1 MALDLPSVLGGLA
14 QGFLDF
20 GKSTVDLLG
29 TGTASVAD
37 LVQSGGKSTKN
48 QDDFRKWLY
57 KTDSAEDAAAKGL
70 GTALNGAQTIV
81 DFIPPVSAIT
91 KTPLGNGLQGAV
103 GGLADEFKEYGK
115 DYDLARAGE
124 RAAISGGAAIASGG
138 LSDALKGSANS
149 LLSSGA
155 IRGLA
160 SGGIAGGVTGGGY
173 AAIDGGDILEG
184 AKQGASMGALVGGA
198 TGLGQDF
205 RPAKAPDVVEAS
217 AETPKDL
224 GGTLSA
230 SENSINN
237 AKSTLA
243 TDDIAKRARNN
254 YADNRQAQFEL
265 LQKTNPMRDDY
276 HTGIRSPEEIY
287 TLKNIV
293 DSYNEDN
300 NFTYPDFTLAD
311 AQKAIANGSI
321 DVYGSKPIEPGAF
334 ATPSKMMATDYAGG
348 GEIYTKN
355 IPLED
360 FAFIESGDEGNY
372 LPLSKNKTLDATLSA
387 SENAINDKY
396 SDLIKKAKNYKSLN
410 RFEKMNN
417 PIKGSEIWGEK
428 PKSYFE
434 RDSRAVRINMFP
446 NDATKGTGITKQYL
460 LNMFKDAYDD
470 GITDIVPSYG
480 SYTKE
485 GASFMDH
492 LADQGWVKQ
501 NGNGGW
507 KSYEIAPKIAEWKKT
522 TPLADIYNEAH
533 GLNKTLETTLS
544 DADMA
549 VNNPRYLTDENGNP
563 RTFYHG
569 SPNKNITE
577 FDINQAGKNT
587 SSGEHALYFTDSPE
601 VADEFSYERLPSDS
615 MFVDNRGAKGRVYP
629 VNLEMN
635 NPLDLD
641 NLTDAQIRELWQ
653 YASPLGQ
660 LDGQEKF
667 IKNLTEFRDV
677 AHNGQLTKT
686 LLDLDKLKNSPY
698 DGFTARMYPNQDNQA
713 REYAVFDNSKV
724 KMLEDVLANDD
735 MAVNSPKLT
744 PEQEAFFKDS
754 VIRDENGNL
763 MPMYHGSNSKFTVFD
778 SSKGGQSNKT
788 AKVGHWFT
796 PNEEGAKNFANSVW
810 YGDESEPTVYSTY
823 LNVKN
828 PKVYEAVDNTAQIKA
843 LNNEID
849 SLQRQLDGMRR
860 GSDDFNA
867 TYKKYNDLAKQIE
880 NLSYGDPYEQFRS
893 DIYAM
898 EGKTPYQAN
907 VGGLGMMMDDEN
919 AATQKYVQSL
929 RDQGYDGIIIR
940 GTNYDNGTLGG
951 VNDQYVVFDSNQ
963 IKDINNLR
971 PTADADIMYSK
982 VAEGQLGL
990 FDQPIAETEAVD
1002 AVNTKNPYAP
1012 VDGKVTKAMKD
1023 RYNELMASADG
1034 FSQITDNELYN
1045 KIDKSTLPKG
1055 YDKLQQLLDNQMGE
1069 NNRVAAELK
1078 KGIGTDMPLQAD
1090 LEKLADYVYGDE
1102 INGKNTFLKDLDDSI
1117 RLNRKNAEFVGIDSE
1132 QAEADARSHA
1142 KQKLVSKAMEKAERK
1157 VIDDIVG
1164 TGDSDDILYAL
1175 QNYRRRGIRTGRAGA
1190 LDTALSERL
1199 GIAPG
1204 NTVKVTDA
1212 TSDDHLRSGTLGRYA
1227 RNKRDIALSDINSPE
1242 GKISTMAHERLH
1254 SFQNEARPES
1264 AGRYSPEVA
1273 EAYKELQKDLGHHY
1287 KSHAEIR
1294 KHWKKSVD
1302 YYADSGEQESRM
1314 FQQYLENKGYTDNSA
1329 YRGLMN
1335 QSGEWG
1341 NEINPAFDKFINKL
1355 RDLSKRGVALPAL
1368 ATLFGG
1374 GAYMA
1379 NQGQEKDKDKEEV
1392 L

>member
-57 KTDSAEDAAAKGL
+57 KTGSVEDAAAKGL

-205 RPAKAPDVVEAS
+205 RPAKTYEIPLTEEEKALRVKTIDDQVANLDTSTPDGAARLKELTRARAVYDTAPENIQRLYHQTSANSFEEFSPEKRASGVMDQGTPTGIFLKENNNDIGLPGKNQLQFDVKMENPYQVDSRDALANYARSRSKTYADLYDQAVELDKKS
-217 AETPKDL
+217 ADVYNEFTNKLDDVYKKYYYEQDATKKAALKKDVDYL
-224 GGTLSA
+224 INNIKSLSEEKA
-230 SENSINN
+230 SEYRRQGADVARKAQEELNRVLREDGYDSVILANDEGSFGRKI
-237 AKSTLA
+237 KSY
-243 TDDIAKRARNN
+243 IA
-254 YADNRQAQFEL
+254 L
-265 LQKTNPMRDDY
+265 
-276 HTGIRSPEEIY
+276 SPYEQMAEI
-287 TLKNIV
+287 K
-293 DSYNEDN
+293 
-300 NFTYPDFTLAD
+300 
-311 AQKAIANGSI
+311 
-321 DVYGSKPIEPGAF
+321 
-334 ATPSKMMATDYAGG
+334 KM
-348 GEIYTKN
+348 
-355 IPLED
+355 PLEQ
-360 FAFIESGDEGNY
+360 
-372 LPLSKNKTLDATLSA
+372 TLSA
-387 SENAINDKY
+387 SENAIN
-396 SDLIKKAKNYKSLN
+396 SAK
-410 RFEKMNN
+410 
-417 PIKGSEIWGEK
+417 
-428 PKSYFE
+428 
-434 RDSRAVRINMFP
+434 
-446 NDATKGTGITKQYL
+446 
-460 LNMFKDAYDD
+460 
-470 GITDIVPSYG
+470 
-480 SYTKE
+480 
-485 GASFMDH
+485 
-492 LADQGWVKQ
+492 
-501 NGNGGW
+501 
-507 KSYEIAPKIAEWKKT
+507 
-522 TPLADIYNEAH
+522 
-533 GLNKTLETTLS
+533 LS
-544 DADMA
+544 
-549 VNNPRYLTDENGNP
+549 
-563 RTFYHG
+563 
-569 SPNKNITE
+569 
-577 FDINQAGKNT
+577 
-587 SSGEHALYFTDSPE
+587 
-601 VADEFSYERLPSDS
+601 
-615 MFVDNRGAKGRVYP
+615 
-629 VNLEMN
+629 
-635 NPLDLD
+635 
-641 NLTDAQIRELWQ
+641 
-653 YASPLGQ
+653 
-660 LDGQEKF
+660 
-667 IKNLTEFRDV
+667 
-677 AHNGQLTKT
+677 
-686 LLDLDKLKNSPY
+686 
-698 DGFTARMYPNQDNQA
+698 
-713 REYAVFDNSKV
+713 
-724 KMLEDVLANDD
+724 
-735 MAVNSPKLT
+735 
-744 PEQEAFFKDS
+744 PEQEAFFKGS
-754 VIRDENGNL
+754 AIRDADGNL
-763 MPMYHGSNSKFTVFD
+763 MPVYHSSPNKFTAFD
-778 SSKGGQSNKT
+778 DSRLGQNT
-788 AKVGHWFT
+788 MYDNTGYGHFVT
-796 PNEEGAKNFANSVW
+796 TDQDFSRRFRDINNTGVDGNTMELYA
-810 YGDESEPTVYSTY
+810 D
-823 LNVKN
+823 VKN
-828 PKVYEAVDNTAQIKA
+828 PITHPYGAHYKYSGDDLEKILVDYY
-843 LNNEID
+843 
-849 SLQRQLDGMRR
+849 
-860 GSDDFNA
+860 NA
-867 TYKKYNDLAKQIE
+867 IE
-880 NLSYGDPYEQFRS
+880 NPDAITALKE
-893 DIYAM
+893 YATENGTNM
-898 EGKTPYQAN
+898 YDEYMSLLMGGESPFEN
-907 VGGLGMMMDDEN
+907 VPGE
-919 AATQKYVQSL
+919 
-929 RDQGYDGIIIR
+929 RDALKRAGYDAVEFVEGLKKDLVDGSTDDTPISS
-940 GTNYDNGTLGG
+940 YA
-951 VNDQYVVFDSNQ
+951 VFSGNKL
-963 IKDINNLR
+963 KDVNNLR

-1117 RLNRKNAEFVGIDSE
+1117 RLNRKNAEFVGIDAE

-1379 NQGQEKDKDKEEV
+1379 NQGQDKDKDKEEV